1 MRALEMLRD
10 LLGKF
15 PFKSLFVSQLYVS
28 GDRFHYFPSS
38 FWLKL
43 LSSQVY
49 TRSVSRVRFSCFP
62 VILNQ
67 ELKSI
72 THDFSVQPV
81 YSHCRQEKPTVL
93 LTGFLR
99 ILYLLG
105 DVMSYLG
112 KMCFYHSGG
121 NPADQW
127 LVGSSD
133 FFMSRLCITCDSPLL
148 LLRFSCLV
156 SLPNPFDLA
165 HQASSP

>member
-28 GDRFHYFPSS
+28 GDRFHYFPST

-112 KMCFYHSGG
+112 KCVFITLEGTQQISGWLAALIFSWAGFVLPVIAPYFCFVFH
-121 NPADQW
+121 A
-127 LVGSSD
+127 
-133 FFMSRLCITCDSPLL
+133 
-148 LLRFSCLV
+148 
-156 SLPNPFDLA
+156 
-165 HQASSP
+165 